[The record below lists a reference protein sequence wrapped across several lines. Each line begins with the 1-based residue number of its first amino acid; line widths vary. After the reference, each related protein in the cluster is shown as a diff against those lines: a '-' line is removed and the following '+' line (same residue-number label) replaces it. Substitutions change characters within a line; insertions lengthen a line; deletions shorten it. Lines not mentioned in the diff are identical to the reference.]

1 LPKPRNDFLDRLVVL
16 AIKFVAM
23 MMYCWPPA
31 VSLWLAGSAGSVY
44 YFCVKRH
51 RDRALDNLRHSYPEW
66 SERKRRRVAHES
78 VRQMFML
85 GIEFIFTPRLV
96 TLQTYPRYVQLEN
109 FRETLDLLLR
119 DHKGIVMLTGHY
131 GNWEI
136 AGYVL
141 ALLGFETVSVA
152 RPLDNPHLSEYV
164 FGVREKHGQQIV
176 AKKGMTE
183 TVTETLNA
191 RGVVGFTADQDAGKK
206 GLFVDFF
213 HRKASSYKSIG
224 LLAMQYDVPVVIG
237 TARRVRAGE
246 YRFIVSTQDIIYPH
260 DWKPQPDPLLYITER
275 YTKAIENAVRIDPAQ
290 YLWAHR
296 RWKTRP
302 KGEEGKVKSEQ

>member
-1 LPKPRNDFLDRLVVL
+1 MPPPRNDFLDRLVVL

-31 VSLWLAGSAGSVY
+31 VSLWLAGTAGSIY
-44 YFCVKRH
+44 YYAVRRH
-51 RDRALDNLRHSYPEW
+51 RDRALENLRFSYPEW
-66 SERKRRRVAHES
+66 SEAKRRRVAHES

-85 GIEFIFTPRLV
+85 GVEFIFTPRLV
-96 TLQTYPRYVQLEN
+96 TLTTYPRYVQLEN

-119 DHKGIVMLTGHY
+119 DHRGIIMLTGHY

-224 LLAMQYDVPVVIG
+224 LLAMQYDVPIIIG
-237 TARRVRAGE
+237 TARRARPGE
-246 YRFIVSTQDIIYPH
+246 YKFIVGTQDVIYPR
-260 DWKPQPDPLLYITER
+260 DWKSQDDPLLYITQR
-275 YTKAIENAVRIDPAQ
+275 YTRAIEDAVRVDPAQ

-302 KGEEGKVKSEQ
+302 KGE